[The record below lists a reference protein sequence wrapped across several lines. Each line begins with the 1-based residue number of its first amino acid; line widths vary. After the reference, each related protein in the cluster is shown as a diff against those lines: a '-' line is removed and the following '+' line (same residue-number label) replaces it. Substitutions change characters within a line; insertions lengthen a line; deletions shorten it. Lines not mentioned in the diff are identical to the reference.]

1 MVNDRIAIIPARG
14 DSKRIPRKN
23 IVDFDGKPMIAWTI
37 LAAKNCDLFDH
48 VLVSTD
54 DEEIAEVSKAC
65 GADVPFLRKHFA
77 DDVSSVSQATVAA
90 LNQAEN
96 YWKKEFR
103 TVVQLMANCPLRNSK
118 DIVTAVNTFDSKSR
132 DFQISCFQY
141 GWMNPWWAAKLDSN
155 NRPERIF
162 PNTSDVRSQDLPH
175 LYCPTGAIWI
185 ASSPA
190 LKSANTFYGH
200 DHRFEPIPWT
210 QAVDIDDY
218 DDLQF
223 ALAIKTLKANRSR

>member
-1 MVNDRIAIIPARG
+1 
-14 DSKRIPRKN
+14 
-23 IVDFDGKPMIAWTI
+23 MIAWTI

-118 DIVTAVNTFDSKSR
+118 DIVAAVNTFDSKRR

-141 GWMNPWWAAKLDSN
+141 GWMNPWWAARLDSN
-155 NRPERIF
+155 NRPNDISRNQYREIAG
-162 PNTSDVRSQDLPH
+162 PSKLVLP
-175 LYCPTGAIWI
+175 
-185 ASSPA
+185 
-190 LKSANTFYGH
+190 
-200 DHRFEPIPWT
+200 
-210 QAVDIDDY
+210 
-218 DDLQF
+218 
-223 ALAIKTLKANRSR
+223 NRSYLDRVWACIKVRKHVLWP